1 MSNLA
6 SVQIHRLV
14 LRGDTR
20 DKTNLLASLDAQRW
34 PGDDDPR
41 IIFIKRLQVSS
52 PWWTLA
58 RELAVECEAEYRAAI
73 SAAQA
78 SDASNAIMFAS
89 EAHLIAQLVINLLR
103 EQSPWYQQS
112 WLAQAELPADPVAV
126 LLHRPAL
133 APEILRQ
140 LHQQR
145 ALADFFIGC
154 SQADLQRLVTQLQLF
169 LTVSPRLVAQA
180 IESSLDRYLSG
191 AMNLAAT
198 TSLANDTEN
207 VLPEQQLVWIKKW
220 LPYLTQVR
228 SAPEQRLALQLVACL
243 GLWQFSPQEL
253 QQTSA
258 WELWFNAL
266 GDSVHRVKLPAAELS
281 VAGGAVASRSVV
293 SGSES
298 DAPGKISTRTPVSAN
313 DRELAAS
320 TASNSNKVASPQ
332 TQTATELNTQSDT
345 SSRAET
351 PETAQGDVAINYC
364 YIQQAGFLYLLNWLR
379 DYPALIN
386 LPVPLSPWLWLA
398 HFYRHCCAAWQLPQ
412 DKNLQQL
419 LLDIGGL
426 SEQDSAESE
435 SLFAAAE
442 LQAARMYL
450 QERLAKF
457 QIENYDWLYVPARVW
472 TEQGYVQ
479 IYIHELCVRVQLRM
493 AGLDLNPGW
502 VPSLGRVIQFYFGRY
517 PELYSAEGGLP
528 DE

>member
-1 MSNLA
+1 MSSLA
-6 SVQIHRLV
+6 SVQIQRLL

-20 DKTNLLASLDAQRW
+20 DKTNLLASLDARRW

-41 IIFIKRLQVSS
+41 IIFIKRLQVKS

-73 SAAQA
+73 SVANA
-78 SDASNAIMFAS
+78 SDASNAIVFAS
-89 EAHLIAQLVINLLR
+89 EAHLISQLVINLLR

-112 WLAQAELPADPVAV
+112 WLVQVELPAEPVAV

-133 APEILRQ
+133 VPEVVQQ
-140 LHQQR
+140 LHQQQS
-145 ALADFFIGC
+145 LADFFVGC
-154 SQADLQRLVTQLQLF
+154 SQADLQRLVAQLQLF
-169 LTVSPRLVAQA
+169 LAVSPRLVAQA
-180 IESSLDRYLSG
+180 IESSLDRHLSG
-191 AMNLAAT
+191 VMNLAAT
-198 TSLANDTEN
+198 TSLTNDTEN
-207 VLPEQQLVWIKKW
+207 VLPEQQLAWIKKW
-220 LPYLTQVR
+220 LPCLTQVR

-253 QQTSA
+253 QRGSA
-258 WELWFNAL
+258 WKLWFNAL
-266 GDSVHRVKLPAAELS
+266 GDSVRRVKLPAAELS
-281 VAGGAVASRSVV
+281 VVSRNIV
-293 SGSES
+293 SGLES
-298 DAPGKISTRTPVSAN
+298 DTPEKISTSTPVSAN
-313 DRELAAS
+313 ELEL
-320 TASNSNKVASPQ
+320 TAFTSNKVASDHAH
-332 TQTATELNTQSDT
+332 TATVLNRQSDA
-345 SSRAET
+345 SSQAAIAAGDAQ
-351 PETAQGDVAINYC
+351 PETVQGDVAINYR

-386 LPVPLSPWLWLA
+386 LSAPLSPWLWLA

-426 SEQDSAESE
+426 SEQDLAESE
-435 SLFAAAE
+435 SLFAETE
-442 LQAARMYL
+442 LQAARRCL